1 MANSMDFS
9 LVLRAQ
15 TQQFRNEIAAARE
28 ELRRLNQELGG
39 GVGGNGGSGGAPF
52 NHNPIAAGISS
63 IGTAAAGL
71 VAGAVGFVAIKNGIQ
86 SVIDATMQMQAI
98 RTRFEYAFGG
108 AEEGARQLEFVRET
122 ANKLGLEFTNTANG
136 YAQLSAATK
145 DLNITNEQTQQIFTG
160 VASAAAA
167 MGLSADDTSG
177 VILALS
183 QIAGKGKVSMEELRG
198 QLGERLT
205 PAMSIAA
212 KSMGVTT
219 AELEKMVEKG
229 LSAEEFLPK
238 FGAALEE
245 AFGGAAKTNI
255 ESLGGQ
261 INLLKNRFNELL
273 VLLGD
278 SGIAK
283 AVGAVVG
290 DIGNALDWL
299 HGKIVDTDFSA
310 FKEAFSEAYNDLK
323 PAFDDLVSTG
333 EALFG
338 VVNDVAN
345 AFGLMGDVP
354 ADLEPTEQLVM
365 RLTQGVQFLSGAA
378 NGAFSAFLFIGS
390 ILAASF
396 GRAMNVVYDAALMLR
411 QLGYISEET
420 FKQIGKARDSAF
432 EAADTLFEKSA
443 NAMKRAT
450 TSMSKAFADQTGAV
464 KSAAEQQSDA
474 AKTAYQAAAAEAESK
489 AKQAA
494 DAQKAAMAVVGTTAE
509 STAKV
514 QAMNA
519 QLAADVAQEEAE
531 KAKMAWQV
539 AYAAIDDKELAQRV
553 AAQMQHLG
561 VATSQAAAQAEK
573 LDKGFKDAQ
582 AAAMKLGLDLEESMN
597 RPSRAMFAMIDSVQ
611 VLYRN
616 LDELKANGVN
626 TGLMMKNAFDK
637 MLEGAKSKED
647 IKAIEKALKEMGD
660 KGVLSVSQVA
670 DVTDALSDKMKKLPN
685 EVDAV
690 TQAFGRM
697 GVKSKE
703 ELAKIAKQM
712 QDDYKLI
719 KESGRATAEELD
731 KAFEKAAKAQLAAG
745 DSAATAWAKSEAA
758 MRGYDIATDGTVSKM
773 KTAEDAAKSLGNTL
787 SSTGESGVGASVKRT
802 TALEHEIDAVDR
814 LASAYEN
821 AGNKSAYQNSMM
833 AANQTAKTGTFNKQT
848 WLSAFNQAK
857 SWTGSDEAAK
867 LIADKAEEDYK
878 RRLANS
884 TSSLGDAFIT
894 WKGLDM
900 NFVRKEAENWLR
912 ENVGKKDATMQQS
925 VYTPA
930 DVGANKSYQ
939 PPVAEA
945 GVASGK
951 TVNVN
956 LSLGGQ
962 MVNTTMPASQ
972 QPDLEAILKQLNQAR
987 ILAGK

>member
-9 LVLRAQ
+9 LILRAQ

-39 GVGGNGGSGGAPF
+39 GVGRNGGAPF

-86 SVIDATMQMQAI
+86 SVIDATSEMQAI

-290 DIGNALDWL
+290 DMGDALDWL

-323 PAFDDLVSTG
+323 PAFDDLVSAG

-378 NGAFSAFLFIGS
+378 NGAFAALSGVGGTLMLAFSGV
-390 ILAASF
+390 
-396 GRAMNVVYDAALMLR
+396 MTVVYDAALMLR

-450 TSMSKAFADQTGAV
+450 TSMSKAFADQTGVV
-464 KSAAEQQSDA
+464 KSVAEQQSDA

-494 DAQKAAMAVVGTTAE
+494 DAQKAAMAAVGTEAE
-509 STAKV
+509 NTAKV

-582 AAAMKLGLDLEESMN
+582 AAAMKLGLDLEESMS
-597 RPSRAMFAMIDSVQ
+597 RPSRAMSAMIDSVQ

-637 MLEGAKSKED
+637 MVEGAKSKED

-690 TQAFGRM
+690 TQAFARM

-731 KAFEKAAKAQLAAG
+731 KAFEKAAKAQAAL
-745 DSAATAWAKSEAA
+745 DNDWAAKLWVSGEAA
-758 MRGYDIATDGTVSKM
+758 IRGYTVATDGTVSKM

-884 TSSLGDAFIT
+884 TSSLGDAFII

-939 PPVAEA
+939 PPVAET
-945 GVASGK
+945 GGASGK